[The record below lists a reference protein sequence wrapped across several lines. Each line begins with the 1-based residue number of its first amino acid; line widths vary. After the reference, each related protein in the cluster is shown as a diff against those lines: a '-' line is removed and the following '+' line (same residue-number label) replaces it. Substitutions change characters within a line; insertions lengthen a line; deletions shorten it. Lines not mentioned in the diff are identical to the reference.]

1 MIRCR
6 WRSSLAIRH
15 YTDHSAN
22 ERTLLAWLRTG
33 LAVIAFGLFVEK
45 LNLLLPAVA
54 GSIPPVGSSPSVVS
68 GFLTRVLPYE
78 GLAFSLIG
86 VAMIGLGGIRFVRA
100 AREIDRT
107 EPSAAR
113 GSRAE
118 LGLTGGLALL
128 AACFCVSLAFQTS

>member
-1 MIRCR
+1 M
-6 WRSSLAIRH
+6 AISH

-22 ERTLLAWLRTG
+22 ERTFLAWLRTG

-45 LNLLLPAVA
+45 LNVLLPAVT
-54 GSIPPVGSSPSVVS
+54 GSMPPVGSSPSFVS
-68 GFLTRVLPYE
+68 GFLSRILPYE

-107 EPSAAR
+107 GRSAAR

-118 LGLTGGLALL
+118 LGLTGSLALL
-128 AACFCVSLAFQTS
+128 AACFCVSLALQ